1 MVIICSRRGWFLCRT
16 LSSKKLK
23 AHIGKSEMRRGRVKV
38 YISVGFL
45 HISEINKIL
54 GKVGI
59 TNMAYLT
66 TTGSGQPVL
75 ILKEGTT
82 RSRGKE
88 AQRNNIMAARVIGE
102 VLKTTLGPRGMDK
115 MLIDSLGDIT
125 ITNDGAAILKEIDVE
140 HPAAK
145 MMVEI
150 AKTQDDMVGD
160 GTTSAVVLASELL
173 KRAEELLEQNIH
185 PTILVSGFRKAS
197 QKAIEVINK
206 TAVPLDINDR
216 KTLLKVALTSMSS
229 KAIGG
234 AKDHLAEI
242 SIDAVKQIAEQR
254 GEKTIADIDNIQLI
268 KKTGKSL
275 LETELIQ
282 GIIIDKEVVNPG
294 MLKMKE
300 NAKIALIDSALE
312 IEKTEISAE
321 IRIKDPTQ
329 MKAFLDQENDM
340 MQDMVVK
347 IKASGANV
355 IFCQK
360 GIDDMVQHFLA
371 KEGIIAARRVKES
384 DMEKLARAT
393 GGRII
398 SDLDDLKKADLGSA
412 GLVEERKI
420 GDDKMIFVEK
430 CKDPHSVAIL
440 IRAGLERMVDEA
452 ERAMTD
458 SLSVVSDVIENSQ
471 IVPGG
476 GAIEIEIAKELRKY
490 ATKVGGREQ
499 LAVEAFADAVEV
511 IPRTLAENAGL
522 EPIDILVELRSTHDK
537 ADGKFTGINVFTGKL
552 QDSVANGVIEPIVVK
567 EQAIKSAAESAAMIL
582 RIDDVITAKAPKAPA
597 GGPGG
602 MPGGMGEE

>member
-1 MVIICSRRGWFLCRT
+1 
-16 LSSKKLK
+16 
-23 AHIGKSEMRRGRVKV
+23 
-38 YISVGFL
+38 
-45 HISEINKIL
+45 
-54 GKVGI
+54 
-59 TNMAYLT
+59 MAYLT

-115 MLIDSLGDIT
+115 MLIDGLGDIT

-160 GTTSAVVLASELL
+160 GTTSAVVIASELL
-173 KRAEELLEQNIH
+173 KKAEELLDQNIH

-197 QKAIEVINK
+197 VKAIEVINK
-206 TAVPLDINDR
+206 TAVPLDIND
-216 KTLLKVALTSMSS
+216 KKLLLKVALTSMSS
-229 KAIGG
+229 KAVGG

-242 SIDAVKQIAEQR
+242 SIEAVKQIAEQR
-254 GEKTIADIDNIQLI
+254 GDKTIADIDNIQLI

-294 MLKMKE
+294 MPKTKE
-300 NAKIALIDSALE
+300 KAKIALLDSALE
-312 IEKTEISAE
+312 IEKTEITAE
-321 IRIKDPTQ
+321 IRIKDPSQ
-329 MKAFLDQENDM
+329 MKAFLDQETDM
-340 MQDMVVK
+340 LQDMVSKV
-347 IKASGANV
+347 KASGADV
-355 IFCQK
+355 VFCQK

-393 GGRII
+393 GGRIV
-398 SDLDDLKKADLGSA
+398 SDLDDLKKTDLGFA

-458 SLSVVSDVIENSQ
+458 SLSVVSDVIENNK

-522 EPIDILVELRSTHDK
+522 EPIDILVELRQVHDK
-537 ADGKFTGINVFTGKL
+537 ENGKFMGINIYTGKL
-552 QDSVANGVIEPIVVK
+552 QDSNANGVIEPIMVK
-567 EQAIKSAAESAAMIL
+567 EQAIKSASESAAMIL
-582 RIDDVITAKAPKAPA
+582 RIDDVITAKSPKGGP